1 MKLQRFGVLV
11 LALVTSALSL
21 KAQDAGTNKA
31 VNNVFAT
38 YFTLK
43 NDLVAD
49 NSAAAKT
56 HAVELAGVVKAVTTE
71 KLSAEQQVAW
81 KLNAA
86 KLQLAATKLNEAK
99 DIDTQRE
106 YFAVLS
112 KTLTDAV
119 KALKIN
125 TSVIYVQYCP
135 MKKVSWLSEAAA
147 IKNPFYGKQMLTC
160 GQVTETLAAN

>member
-1 MKLQRFGVLV
+1 MKFKTVFFSLF
-11 LALVTSALSL
+11 ALLICISTVNG
-21 KAQDAGTNKA
+21 QDAAAVKA

-38 YFTLK
+38 YFSLK
-43 NDLVAD
+43 NDLTND
-49 NSAAAKT
+49 NPAAAKT
-56 HAVELAGVVKAVTTE
+56 HANELAGVVNAVPTD
-71 KLSAEQQVAW
+71 KLSAEQQTTW
-81 KLNAA
+81 KLHAP
-86 KLQLAATKLNEAK
+86 KLQLAATKLTEAK
-99 DIDTQRE
+99 DIDSQRE

-112 KTLTDAV
+112 KTLTDAA

-125 TSVIYVQYCP
+125 TSAIYVQYCP